1 MADIKTRDTSKGTIK
16 TINKAAVATER
27 MKKAY
32 VMTKDKAEHSTNASE
47 NSAEEYASDKI
58 EAATDR
64 AVHETAY
71 RADKVGRWGVRE
83 TRQNYQ
89 KAKTG
94 IENFKTK
101 RAEKQLQKQ
110 SVNPVG
116 KQNIRTLE
124 RTEKTIKQ
132 SARSAGNTAVKTV
145 SKGATNTVQRSVKT
159 AEQTAKTSI
168 KTTKEAAIIAQKT
181 AKTTAK
187 ATQKAAQAAKKAA
200 FIHVDY
206 EKAGYTRALDK
217 DCYLAF
223 DKIFTVSDEVR
234 EAFLKAYPELP
245 DKAEVFHNILNKEEI
260 VRRAEEGEGFTD
272 GFTGM
277 RLLSVG
283 RLTAQKAFEV
293 SVDSMKRL
301 KDAGKNVRWYVL
313 GEGDQRKKLQEQIDA
328 LGLTEDFI
336 LYGAVNNPYPFMKQ
350 ADIYVHASRFEG
362 KSIAIQ
368 EAQILGKPMVVSDCS
383 GNREQVCHGKDGLMC
398 GLTPDSLAENIMLL
412 LEDEAL
418 RRKLGAAAAKKNAD
432 AAEEIQKLLSML
444 KG

>member
-16 TINKAAVATER
+16 TINKAVVATER

-116 KQNIRTLE
+116 KQSIRTLE
-124 RTEKTIKQ
+124 H
-132 SARSAGNTAVKTV
+132 
-145 SKGATNTVQRSVKT
+145 
-159 AEQTAKTSI
+159 TAKTSI
-168 KTTKEAAIIAQKT
+168 KTTKEAAVIAQKT

-200 FIHVDY
+200 
-206 EKAGYTRALDK
+206 A
-217 DCYLAF
+217 
-223 DKIFTVSDEVR
+223 
-234 EAFLKAYPELP
+234 
-245 DKAEVFHNILNKEEI
+245 
-260 VRRAEEGEGFTD
+260 
-272 GFTGM
+272 
-277 RLLSVG
+277 
-283 RLTAQKAFEV
+283 
-293 SVDSMKRL
+293 
-301 KDAGKNVRWYVL
+301 
-313 GEGDQRKKLQEQIDA
+313 
-328 LGLTEDFI
+328 EDFTN
-336 LYGAVNNPYPFMKQ
+336 VNIKM
-350 ADIYVHASRFEG
+350 
-362 KSIAIQ
+362 
-368 EAQILGKPMVVSDCS
+368 
-383 GNREQVCHGKDGLMC
+383 
-398 GLTPDSLAENIMLL
+398 
-412 LEDEAL
+412 
-418 RRKLGAAAAKKNAD
+418 
-432 AAEEIQKLLSML
+432 
-444 KG
+444 

>member
-64 AVHETAY
+64 TVHETAY
-71 RADKVGRWGVRE
+71 RVDKVGRWGVRE

-116 KQNIRTLE
+116 KQSIRTLE

-132 SARSAGNTAVKTV
+132 SARSAGNTTVKTV

-168 KTTKEAAIIAQKT
+168 KTTKRSCHYSTEKQQ
-181 AKTTAK
+181 KTTAK
-187 ATQKAAQAAKKAA
+187 ATQKAAQTAKKAA
-200 FIHVDY
+200 KATADTVKSHSESYCCDSQSDY
-206 EKAGYTRALDK
+206 CRDKSTCSSNRRRRLDSGADYY
-217 DCYLAF
+217 DCR
-223 DKIFTVSDEVR
+223 VVWCCRS
-234 EAFLKAYPELP
+234 
-245 DKAEVFHNILNKEEI
+245 N
-260 VRRAEEGEGFTD
+260 VRRRGVT
-272 GFTGM
+272 
-277 RLLSVG
+277 V
-283 RLTAQKAFEV
+283 
-293 SVDSMKRL
+293 
-301 KDAGKNVRWYVL
+301 
-313 GEGDQRKKLQEQIDA
+313 IP
-328 LGLTEDFI
+328 I
-336 LYGAVNNPYPFMKQ
+336 L
-350 ADIYVHASRFEG
+350 R
-362 KSIAIQ
+362 
-368 EAQILGKPMVVSDCS
+368 
-383 GNREQVCHGKDGLMC
+383 
-398 GLTPDSLAENIMLL
+398 
-412 LEDEAL
+412 
-418 RRKLGAAAAKKNAD
+418 
-432 AAEEIQKLLSML
+432 
-444 KG
+444 

>member
-58 EAATDR
+58 EVATDR
-64 AVHETAY
+64 TVHETAY

-116 KQNIRTLE
+116 KQSIRTLE

-132 SARSAGNTAVKTV
+132 SARSAGNTTVKTV

-187 ATQKAAQAAKKAA
+187 ATQKAAQTAKKAA
-200 FIHVDY
+200 
-206 EKAGYTRALDK
+206 KATADTVKATAKATVATVKAIIAGTKALVAAIAAGGWIAV
-217 DCYLAF
+217 L
-223 DKIFTVSDEVR
+223 I
-234 EAFLKAYPELP
+234 
-245 DKAEVFHNILNKEEI
+245 IMI
-260 VRRAEEGEGFTD
+260 V
-272 GFTGM
+272 
-277 RLLSVG
+277 
-283 RLTAQKAFEV
+283 
-293 SVDSMKRL
+293 
-301 KDAGKNVRWYVL
+301 VL
-313 GEGDQRKKLQEQIDA
+313 FGA
-328 LGLTEDFI
+328 
-336 LYGAVNNPYPFMKQ
+336 AVN
-350 ADIYVHASRFEG
+350 
-362 KSIAIQ
+362 
-368 EAQILGKPMVVSDCS
+368 
-383 GNREQVCHGKDGLMC
+383 
-398 GLTPDSLAENIMLL
+398 
-412 LEDEAL
+412 
-418 RRKLGAAAAKKNAD
+418 
-432 AAEEIQKLLSML
+432 
-444 KG
+444 

>member
-58 EAATDR
+58 EVATDR
-64 AVHETAY
+64 TVHETAY

-116 KQNIRTLE
+116 KQSIRTLE

-132 SARSAGNTAVKTV
+132 SARSAGNTTVKTV

-187 ATQKAAQAAKKAA
+187 ATVATVKAIIAGTKALVAAIAA
-200 FIHVDY
+200 GGWIAVLIIMIVVLFGAAVAMFGGESDSNS
-206 EKAGYTRALDK
+206 YTP
-217 DCYLAF
+217 
-223 DKIFTVSDEVR
+223 VS
-234 EAFLKAYPELP
+234 
-245 DKAEVFHNILNKEEI
+245 AEVEAYEPIIQKYAKEYGIPEYVELI
-260 VRRAEEGEGFTD
+260 KAVMMQESG
-272 GFTGM
+272 
-277 RLLSVG
+277 G
-283 RLTAQKAFEV
+283 R
-293 SVDSMKRL
+293 
-301 KDAGKNVRWYVL
+301 
-313 GEGDQRKKLQEQIDA
+313 
-328 LGLTEDFI
+328 GLD
-336 LYGAVNNPYPFMKQ
+336 
-350 ADIYVHASRFEG
+350 
-362 KSIAIQ
+362 
-368 EAQILGKPMVVSDCS
+368 PM
-383 GNREQVCHGKDGLMC
+383 Q
-398 GLTPDSLAENIMLL
+398 
-412 LEDEAL
+412 
-418 RRKLGAAAAKKNAD
+418 
-432 AAEEIQKLLSML
+432 AAEEVSIQGIRTNLMELKTLNILSSVEFRN
-444 KG
+444 

>member
-32 VMTKDKAEHSTNASE
+32 VMTKDKAEHSTNALE

-116 KQNIRTLE
+116 KQSIRTLE

-132 SARSAGNTAVKTV
+132 SARSAGNTTVKTV

-187 ATQKAAQAAKKAA
+187 VTQKAAQTAKKAA
-200 FIHVDY
+200 KATADTVKATAKATVATVKAIIAGTKALVAAIAAGGWIAVLIIMIVVLFGAAVAMFGGGSDSNSYTPVSAEVEAY
-206 EKAGYTRALDK
+206 EPIIQKYAKEYGIPEYVELIKAVMMQESGGRGLDPMQAAEGSFNTRYPHEPNGIK
-217 DCYLAF
+217 DPEYSIQCG
-223 DKIFTVSDEVR
+223 VQE
-234 EAFLKAYPELP
+234 LKAALISAEWKVRLIWSISNLP
-245 DKAEVFHNILNKEEI
+245 CRVTISAMDISRGLRPTMAAIPMP
-260 VRRAEEGEGFTD
+260 
-272 GFTGM
+272 M
-277 RLLSVG
+277 R
-283 RLTAQKAFEV
+283 
-293 SVDSMKRL
+293 
-301 KDAGKNVRWYVL
+301 
-313 GEGDQRKKLQEQIDA
+313 
-328 LGLTEDFI
+328 
-336 LYGAVNNPYPFMKQ
+336 
-350 ADIYVHASRFEG
+350 
-362 KSIAIQ
+362 
-368 EAQILGKPMVVSDCS
+368 
-383 GNREQVCHGKDGLMC
+383 
-398 GLTPDSLAENIMLL
+398 
-412 LEDEAL
+412 
-418 RRKLGAAAAKKNAD
+418 
-432 AAEEIQKLLSML
+432 
-444 KG
+444 